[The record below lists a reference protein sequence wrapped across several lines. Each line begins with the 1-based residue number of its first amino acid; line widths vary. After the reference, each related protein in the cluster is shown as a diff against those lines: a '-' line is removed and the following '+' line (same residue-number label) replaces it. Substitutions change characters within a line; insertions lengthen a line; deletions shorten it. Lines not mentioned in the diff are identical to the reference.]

1 MSSNKILT
9 SLPRDFSLN
18 LFLDLNKYLIII
30 FRLKRVSLH
39 PFIIMIDKIIL
50 TKIGKLICIYN
61 VANKAVNKA
70 NMIKLFKAL
79 IKNKDIIKKIII
91 VVKISINQLL

>member
-50 TKIGKLICIYN
+50 TKIGQLICIYN

-70 NMIKLFKAL
+70 DMIKLFKAL